1 MCHLDS
7 PQSSLSMW
15 VSVQHSVV
23 HLVVAFLTCSSFW
36 DFPHCM
42 DLDIREKWGSG
53 SMEPASGWACLTL
66 SLWLDWDCSFRR
78 GWFQIYLLCLSS
90 HVQGTCWQ
98 HDRALMIP
106 SAYFD
111 GSERR
116 FAQSISIVKCL
127 EMEGKIG
134 YDCNKTQSTFTL
146 LTSMVSKPT
155 WPQDVTINLCMEE
168 RDALTSSISGHVRIK
183 STMLKIFG
191 NN

>member
-1 MCHLDS
+1 MCHLGF
-7 PQSSLSMW
+7 PQSSFSMW
-15 VSVQHSVV
+15 VSVQHPMV
-23 HLVVAFLTCSSFW
+23 HLVVTFLTCSSFC
-36 DFPHCM
+36 DYPHCI

-53 SMEPASGWACLTL
+53 STEPASGWACLTF

-78 GWFQIYLLCLSS
+78 GWFQIYLLCLSC
-90 HVQGTCWQ
+90 HVQGTRWQ

-106 SAYFD
+106 SACFD

-134 YDCNKTQSTFTL
+134 YYCNKTQSTFTL
-146 LTSMVSKPT
+146 LWCQSQS

-168 RDALTSSISGHVRIK
+168 KDALTNSFSGHVRIK
-183 STMLKIFG
+183 STMLKVLG